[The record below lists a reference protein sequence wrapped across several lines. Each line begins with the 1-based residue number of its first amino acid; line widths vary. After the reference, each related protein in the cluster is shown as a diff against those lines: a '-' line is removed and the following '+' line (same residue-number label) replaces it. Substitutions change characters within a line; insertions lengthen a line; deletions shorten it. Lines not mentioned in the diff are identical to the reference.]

1 MTMPQR
7 QSTGYA
13 DPLTPNRSRR
23 LVRGHQSSARWL
35 QIILDQILVVV
46 LFYGH
51 TLLKG
56 AEFGTEY
63 RATAVLA
70 VLLMAV
76 VYQANGLYNFTPS
89 LAGRFLNLA
98 KSWVIVLGSIV
109 AIGFVTKTSTSISRE
124 VFLTWAFSAYVAQC
138 LSYLFV
144 KALQS
149 RSKAEVIPTL
159 IIGARDLGAH
169 LTQSINENQWIPD
182 LVVGVIED
190 SDLQRRQWPHQDVP
204 ILGTLDD
211 LGEIIQSEG
220 IRRVYIA
227 LPMQQSELVK
237 PIYLNLADSNVDVI
251 WAPDIFG
258 VNLLNHSIREM
269 GGVPL
274 ICLSETPLIGSA
286 RFLKTIMDFSIASLA
301 LILAS
306 PLMLL
311 TAIII
316 KCTSRG
322 PILFSQERHG
332 WNGDI
337 ITVYKFRSMKLH
349 EEEQGQVT
357 QASRDDDRITWIG
370 GIIRRTSIDEL
381 PQLFNV
387 LLGNMSIVG
396 PRPHAVV
403 HNEYYSDKIKA
414 YMTRHRVKP
423 GLTGLA
429 QVNGFRGETQTLDA
443 MADRVQHDLAY
454 INNWS
459 PWLDIQIMFRTVF
472 VLFGKNAY

>member
-1 MTMPQR
+1 MTIPQR

-13 DPLTPNRSRR
+13 DPLAPNRSRR
-23 LVRGHQSSARWL
+23 LVRSQQSSARWL
-35 QIILDQILVVV
+35 QIILDQILVVA

-51 TLLKG
+51 AVIKG
-56 AEFGTEY
+56 TPFDMEY
-63 RATAVLA
+63 RATAVLT

-76 VYQANGLYNFTPS
+76 IYQANGVYSFTPS
-89 LAGRFLNLA
+89 IAGRFLNLA

-109 AIGFVTKTSTSISRE
+109 AIGFITKTSTAISRE
-124 VFLTWAFSAYVAQC
+124 VFLTWSITGYVAQC
-138 LSYLFV
+138 LAYLFV
-144 KALQS
+144 KAVQS
-149 RSKAEVIPTL
+149 RSKEEVIPTL

-169 LTQSINENQWIPD
+169 LTESINENQWIPD
-182 LVVGVIED
+182 QVVGVIED
-190 SDLQRRQWPHQDVP
+190 SDIQRRQWPHKDVP

-211 LGEIIQSEG
+211 LGDIIQREG

-286 RFLKTIMDFSIASLA
+286 RFLKTIMDITIAMGA
-301 LILAS
+301 LIVVS
-306 PLMLL
+306 PVMLV

-316 KCTSRG
+316 KCTSPG
-322 PILFSQERHG
+322 PVLFSQQRHG
-332 WNGDI
+332 WNGRI
-337 ITVYKFRSMKLH
+337 ITVYKFRSMKIH
-349 EEEQGQVT
+349 EEQHGTVT
-357 QASRDDDRITWIG
+357 QARRDDDRITWIG

-387 LLGNMSIVG
+387 LAGNMSIVG

-403 HNEYYSDKIKA
+403 HNEYYSDKIQA

-429 QVNGFRGETQTLDA
+429 QVNGYRGETQTLDA
-443 MADRVQHDLAY
+443 MADRVQYDLAY

-459 PWLDIQIMFRTVF
+459 PWLDIQIIFRTVF